1 MKRTKEQGIAHQKS
15 CMRIQISASRPM
27 GKERSSPESW
37 VCLLSLQAKR
47 RQINTEDEPRYGW
60 AITDQENCPC
70 PCSRSSIFCLS
81 PCCCRHFSDWLNVV
95 AIAKQPAPAQAQFS
109 ALVNRS
115 VGFWLGMGIFLF
127 PIIFAWFL
135 LRQGHSTTSRVI
147 GFAWLA
153 LVLVG
158 MASSDRPAS
167 TPTAATSGQS
177 QPAKVV
183 APVEPLIDVSAQQLA
198 QAYDR
203 NTVAADQQFKDK
215 RFKVTGVVDA
225 INTDMFGNP
234 YVTLRGGVN
243 QFMEPQFELDDA
255 HANYAAG
262 LQSGMHISLICK
274 GRGDVAKTPMS
285 DECAPAN

>member
-1 MKRTKEQGIAHQKS
+1 MALINCSECDR
-15 CMRIQISASRPM
+15 MASD
-27 GKERSSPESW
+27 
-37 VCLLSLQAKR
+37 QA
-47 RQINTEDEPRYGW
+47 
-60 AITDQENCPC
+60 AACPHC
-70 PCSRSSIFCLS
+70 GAPF
-81 PCCCRHFSDWLNVV
+81 
-95 AIAKQPAPAQAQFS
+95 AKQTATVQMQPAQAIS
-109 ALVNRS
+109 RS
-115 VGFWLGMGIFLF
+115 VDFWLGVGILLF
-127 PIIFAWFL
+127 PVVFVWFL

-147 GFAWLA
+147 GFVWLA
-153 LVLVG
+153 LALVV
-158 MASSDRPAS
+158 MASGDRPS
-167 TPTAATSGQS
+167 SNSAAALSSQS
-177 QPAKVV
+177 QPAKVA
-183 APVEPLIDVSAQQLA
+183 APIEPLIEVSAQQLA

-262 LQSGMHISLICK
+262 LQSGMRISLICT

-285 DECAPAN
+285 KNCAPAN